1 MKKHK
6 IFKYLFF
13 GLFVFWLILS
23 ITKTG
28 ILVSEGG
35 TSSIPYGSG
44 GALIHTDCTYFYVIK
59 FVYRASDRTTCPFF
73 RDMYGY

>member
-28 ILVSEGG
+28 ILVSEGKITYFNQG
-35 TSSIPYGSG
+35 TI
-44 GALIHTDCTYFYVIK
+44 IHTDCTYFYVIK
-59 FVYRASDRTTCPFF
+59 FVYKASDRTTCPFF